1 MYDKTY
7 IIIARTISLDPTTN
21 NKGNETK
28 IKETESARKIK

>member
-7 IIIARTISLDPTTN
+7 IIIARTIFLDPTTN
-21 NKGNETK
+21 KSGNEPK

>member
-7 IIIARTISLDPTTN
+7 IIIARTIFLDPTTN
-21 NKGNETK
+21 KSGNESK